1 MNETWMQTHGLMYEQ
16 HAHDIH
22 MPSHIINNEIV
33 MFMNILFSIHLLFAF
48 SDQAN
53 MLMCIVNEAFAKY
66 EILTNRVLCI
76 RVIFVYLYVCLLF
89 FNCLFSFN
97 SLAIAHFFMPFHS
110 AHNLFQF
117 YIKFL
122 IWIFPFFCSLA
133 LHISV
138 ISSPVFVT
146 LSRMCAWNEFNE
158 FCKWNSW
165 FSSRKLNVLKSTKL
179 WF

>member
-22 MPSHIINNEIV
+22 MPSHIINNGIV

-53 MLMCIVNEAFAKY
+53 MLMCIVNRAFAKY
-66 EILTNRVLCI
+66 EILDESRSVHS
-76 RVIFVYLYVCLLF
+76 RYLCLLICVF
-89 FNCLFSFN
+89 
-97 SLAIAHFFMPFHS
+97 A
-110 AHNLFQF
+110 LFQLSLF
-117 YIKFL
+117 VQLSRDSTFL
-122 IWIFPFFCSLA
+122 HAISFGSQSLSILYKIPYLNFSIFCSLA

-138 ISSPVFVT
+138 ISLPVFVT

-165 FSSRKLNVLKSTKL
+165 FSTRKLNVLKSTKL